1 MIGVLLFFLLISSA
15 YDSYGLQTK
24 QLSHIDIATYVLT
37 KTLNPDQIYML
48 EAQVLDIQSLQS
60 RNATS
65 HLQEIQKSL
74 YASGMNFTLFVGWKN
89 TKQWILSEPP
99 GIRQTAVSKQIG
111 IAINPLETIPGTV
124 TVIIWE
130 EP

>member
-15 YDSYGLQTK
+15 YDSHGLQTE

-37 KTLNPDQIYML
+37 KTLSPDKIYML
-48 EAQVLDIQSLQS
+48 DAQVLDIQSLQS
-60 RNATS
+60 QNATS
-65 HLQEIQKSL
+65 QLQEIRKSL
-74 YASGMNFTLFVGWKN
+74 YASGMNFTLSVGWKN
-89 TKQWILSEPP
+89 TTQWILSEPP
-99 GIRQTAVSKQIG
+99 GIRQTAASKQIA
-111 IAINPLETIPGTV
+111 IAINPLTTIPGTV